1 MNETESVLSATL
13 RHSLDYLENLDRA
26 SVAATADVTTLR
38 RQLPRAY
45 AAQADSRNKR
55 LISDGSAPSPS
66 GKFVFHSAETGSTVV
81 ACPPA
86 VGWETVN
93 GRTERTALVW
103 ERSL

>member
-1 MNETESVLSATL
+1 VQSTPRPTSRHRSTRSVEARL
-13 RHSLDYLENLDRA
+13 RLFTSCP
-26 SVAATADVTTLR
+26 TLR